1 MDHRVPDAIDILQI
15 MTRCRIGTGCP
26 RYVARYDSGVRRY
39 AEATIAPGRLTPQ
52 RVPR

>member
-1 MDHRVPDAIDILQI
+1 MDHRVPDAMDILQI